1 MPRDLVAHSA
11 RARRQD
17 RVVTGVLTAI
27 VDLVLLL
34 LAALIAYILYQGLPV
49 ALMPGF
55 LTNSPLDEESP
66 GILFELFDS
75 FYLLLWALV
84 ISVPISLGASGFP
97 AG

>member
-1 MPRDLVAHSA
+1 
-11 RARRQD
+11 
-17 RVVTGVLTAI
+17 
-27 VDLVLLL
+27 
-34 LAALIAYILYQGLPV
+34 
-49 ALMPGF
+49 MPGF
-55 LTNSPLDEESP
+55 LTNSPLDEKSP